1 MSTAEKV
8 IRRGRGGHGRPADT
22 IDLVTSSRVNDLLTR
37 RLAFA
42 ALLAFSPAACATA
55 ASTPPHF
62 AASSPV
68 TATTSAA
75 RHFHARVLE
84 RVRTDRAGARGLELV
99 GDTLVELT
107 GPAVRSLSV
116 TGDLRAQQKVSGP
129 PADGGIALTP
139 AGLWHLSS
147 GFTVLRDPV
156 TLAERRR
163 APASHETW
171 GLCDDGTRLVQSDGT
186 TRLLLRDHSTAA
198 VISEVRVASREWST
212 ARLADLDCVTV
223 NGYPQAWAVV
233 AGTDWLIR
241 VDLSTG
247 VVTAVADLT
256 AVTVTEQPTGVD
268 EVVSGI
274 AAVAGAADELW
285 VTGHRYGY
293 RYRIRLQPQP

>member
-1 MSTAEKV
+1 M
-8 IRRGRGGHGRPADT
+8 
-22 IDLVTSSRVNDLLTR
+22 TSSRVNDLPAR

-42 ALLAFSPAACATA
+42 ALLAFSPAACASA

-68 TATTSAA
+68 TTTTSVS
-75 RHFHARVLE
+75 RHLHARVLE
-84 RVRTDRAGARGLELV
+84 RVRTDRADTRGLELV
-99 GDTLVELT
+99 GDTLVELA
-107 GPAVRSLSV
+107 GPAVRALSV
-116 TGDLRAQQKVSGP
+116 TGAPRARQNAPGTP
-129 PADGGIALTP
+129 TDGGIALAP

-147 GFTVLRDPV
+147 GSTVLRDPV

-186 TRLLLRDHSTAA
+186 TRLLLRDHDTAA
-198 VISEVRVASREWST
+198 VIGEVRVASREWST
-212 ARLADLDCVTV
+212 ARLGDLDCVAV

-233 AGTDWLIR
+233 SGTDWLIR

-256 AVTVTEQPTGVD
+256 AVTVAEQPTGVD
-268 EVVSGI
+268 EVVGGI

-285 VTGHRYGY
+285 VSGHRYGY
-293 RYRIRLQPQP
+293 RYRIRLQP